1 MDKDYK
7 IRESFQQKL
16 NTIKDFM
23 TTYRDDLLN
32 NKINDA
38 ESTKSIFYP

>member
-1 MDKDYK
+1 MEAIGLKG
-7 IRESFQQKL
+7 ESTSKAFFGKHRKQYL
-16 NTIKDFM
+16 EIF
-23 TTYRDDLLN
+23 N